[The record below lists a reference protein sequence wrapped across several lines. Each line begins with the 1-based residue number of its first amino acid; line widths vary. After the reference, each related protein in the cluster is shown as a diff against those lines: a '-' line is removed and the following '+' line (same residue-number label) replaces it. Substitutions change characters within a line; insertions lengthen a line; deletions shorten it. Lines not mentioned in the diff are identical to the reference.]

1 MTAMATS
8 RTDSALVPAPRLVRV
23 FLHFFCFVLAG
34 YAVFGKD
41 FAYLGFPPLYIGE
54 MALVLG
60 AAVAL
65 IAGNL
70 TSAILNLPGL
80 ALALLMIWTA
90 HRTIPYWSQYG
101 LDAPRDA
108 MIVFYGLF
116 AYVIASL
123 VLQRPSTFLFLVERY
138 KRFISYA
145 IFLAPIVV
153 ALGAAFPP
161 LLGIGPHAADLAC
174 HLTAIFALALIG
186 FVRLR
191 PLAFL
196 LILLFELF
204 AFTQA
209 REAMIVFVV
218 GCSLA
223 IAFSPGDGALRRI
236 LACVGVCVTVGGILF
251 VVDFRFDSE
260 DLRRPVSARQYVEN
274 VTSIFTGGDNED
286 ETREWRLNWW
296 TDITN
301 YTLHGPYFW
310 TGKGF
315 GPNLAD
321 TDGYQTSGPDEAPLR
336 SPHNAHM
343 TILARGGVP
352 EFVLWI
358 SALGAWFGA
367 MTRQLME
374 ARRLRDDWW
383 ASVFAFL
390 LIYWTAILVASSFSV
405 MLEGPVVGI
414 WFWTIHGVGLAGLI
428 LHRHRVASL
437 QDRRLA
443 AHVPFAG

>member
-1 MTAMATS
+1 MVTV
-8 RTDSALVPAPRLVRV
+8 RTGSALVPASRLVRA
-23 FLHFFCFVLAG
+23 FLSFFCFVLAG
-34 YAVFGKD
+34 YVVLGKD

-54 MALVLG
+54 IALILG

-80 ALALLMIWTA
+80 ALALLMLWTA
-90 HRTIPYWSQYG
+90 HRTIPYWNEYG

-153 ALGAAFPP
+153 ALGLVFPP
-161 LLGIGPHAADLAC
+161 LLGFGPKGADLAC
-174 HLTAIFALALIG
+174 HLTAIFALGLLGSI
-186 FVRLR
+186 RLR
-191 PLAFL
+191 PLAFI

-209 REAMIVFVV
+209 REAMAVFFVSS
-218 GCSLA
+218 SLA
-223 IAFSPGDGALRRI
+223 TALSQQGRALRRI
-236 LACVGVCVTVGGILF
+236 STCIGVFATVIGVLF
-251 VVDFRFDSE
+251 VVDFHLDSE
-260 DLRRPVSARQYVEN
+260 DLRRPVSVRQYVAN
-274 VTSIFTGGDNED
+274 VTSTFAGGDNED

-296 TDITN
+296 SDIIN
-301 YTLHGPYFW
+301 YTVHGPYFW

-315 GPNLAD
+315 GPNIAD

-352 EFVLWI
+352 EFVLWL
-358 SALGAWFGA
+358 SALGAWLGA
-367 MTRQLME
+367 VIRQMTE
-374 ARRLRDDWW
+374 ARRLRDGWW
-383 ASVFAFL
+383 ANVFAFL
-390 LIYWTAILVASSFSV
+390 LIYWTAILVASSFDV
-405 MLEGPVVGI
+405 VLEGPVMGI
-414 WFWTIHGVGLAGLI
+414 WFWTIHGIGLASVV
-428 LHRHRVASL
+428 LHRHRVATVEGP
-437 QDRRLA
+437 RLD
-443 AHVPFAG
+443 AHAPFAG

>member
-1 MTAMATS
+1 MATS
-8 RTDSALVPAPRLVRV
+8 RTDLALVSAPRLVRV
-23 FLHFFCFVLAG
+23 FLGFFCFVLAG
-34 YAVFGKD
+34 YVVFGKG

-54 MALVLG
+54 IALVLG

-65 IAGNL
+65 MAGHL

-80 ALALLMIWTA
+80 ALALLIVWTA
-90 HRTIPYWSQYG
+90 HRTIPYWTEYG

-116 AYVIASL
+116 AYVIASF

-138 KRFISYA
+138 KRLIPYA

-153 ALGAAFPP
+153 ALGYTFPP
-161 LLGIGPHAADLAC
+161 LAGVGPKAADLAC
-174 HLTAIFALALIG
+174 HLTAIFAFALIG
-186 FVRLR
+186 FIRLR
-191 PLAFL
+191 PLAFI

-204 AFTQA
+204 AFTQT
-209 REAMIVFVV
+209 REAMVVFVF
-218 GCSLA
+218 GSTLA
-223 IAFSPGDGALRRI
+223 TAFSLEGRALRRI
-236 LACVGVCVTVGGILF
+236 AVCIGVCATVVGILF
-251 VVDFRFDSE
+251 VVDFDFGSE
-260 DLRRPVSARQYVEN
+260 DLRRPVSVRQYVEN
-274 VTSIFTGGDNED
+274 VTSIFTGGDNDD

-296 TDITN
+296 SDITD
-301 YTLHGPYFW
+301 YTVHGPYFW

-352 EFVLWI
+352 ELVLWI
-358 SALGAWFGA
+358 SALGAWLGA
-367 MTRQLME
+367 MMRQLME

-390 LIYWTAILVASSFSV
+390 LVYWTAILVSSSFDV
-405 MLEGPVVGI
+405 ALEGPVMGI
-414 WFWTIHGVGLAGLI
+414 WFWTIHGIGLASPI
-428 LHRHRVASL
+428 LYRHRVAML
-437 QDRRLA
+437 QGPRVG
-443 AHVPFAG
+443 AHAPFAG